1 MEENKTFDM
10 SGLKLAFWGM
20 LFVAVNIRIMG
31 FDLAPDVIGYI
42 LVIVGLGRI
51 EAYDDNFSAAKKMA
65 FVLAALSLANIVQ
78 APAQSG
84 SFNSAGAWPSSPD
97 SVSFN
102 AGIFGGIPWLA
113 TLMMVVGIAA
123 NLYFFYR
130 MSMGMKNLLLLV
142 GDESLAKTCDDRW
155 KLILASEIGLLVALL
170 SAFLAASAGIL
181 LTMIFGILAM
191 VALVLFLIL
200 IYRAHK
206 NIDGKERIV

>member
-10 SGLKLAFWGM
+10 SGLKLVFWGM

-51 EAYDDNFSAAKKMA
+51 EAYDDHFSAAKKMA

-78 APAQSG
+78 APAQPG
-84 SFNSAGAWPSSPD
+84 SISSAGAWPSSPD
-97 SVSFN
+97 SVAFN
-102 AGIFGGIPWLA
+102 AGIFGGILWLA

-123 NLYFFYR
+123 NLYFFYQ
-130 MSMGMKNLLLLV
+130 MSLGMKNLLLQV

-155 KLILASEIGLLVALL
+155 KLIMASEIGLLAALL
-170 SAFLAASAGIL
+170 SAFLAAPLAIF
-181 LTMIFGILAM
+181 LTMIFGILAL
-191 VALVLFLIL
+191 VALVLFLVL
-200 IYRAHK
+200 MHRARK
-206 NIDGKERIV
+206 SIDGKERIV